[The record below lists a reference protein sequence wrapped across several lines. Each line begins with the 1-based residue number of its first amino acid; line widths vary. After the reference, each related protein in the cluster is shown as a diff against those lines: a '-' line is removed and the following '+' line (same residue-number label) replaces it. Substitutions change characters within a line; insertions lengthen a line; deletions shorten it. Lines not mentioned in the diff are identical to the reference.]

1 MDVDTDLAT
10 PDDLAHADDE
20 SKGPSPFLSFL
31 GGTVLGIAGV
41 MGLSLAILMA
51 NAPGPDRDVSD
62 IIPFV
67 GSVTVLEAEAAVD
80 AQVLVKGF
88 EFFYEPDAVTT
99 TGRIELTLQNEGLI
113 LHNIEFV
120 NISGFVLEAQ
130 AGQSASSKLE
140 MAPGSYIM
148 FCSIPG
154 HREAGMEGTFEVE

>member
-1 MDVDTDLAT
+1 MDVDTEMMT
-10 PDDLAHADDE
+10 PDELADAHED
-20 SKGPSPFLSFL
+20 SQGPSSFLSFL
-31 GGTVLGIAGV
+31 SGMVLGIAGV

-51 NAPGPDRDVSD
+51 NAPGPNRDVNE

-67 GSVTVLEAEAAVD
+67 GSLMVLEADAAVD

-88 EFFYEPDAVTT
+88 EFFYEPDAITT
-99 TGRIELTLQNEGLI
+99 TGRFELTLQNDGLI

-120 NISGFVLEAQ
+120 NISDYVLEAQ

-140 MAPGSYIM
+140 MSPGSYIM

-154 HREAGMEGTFEVE
+154 HREAGMEATFDVE